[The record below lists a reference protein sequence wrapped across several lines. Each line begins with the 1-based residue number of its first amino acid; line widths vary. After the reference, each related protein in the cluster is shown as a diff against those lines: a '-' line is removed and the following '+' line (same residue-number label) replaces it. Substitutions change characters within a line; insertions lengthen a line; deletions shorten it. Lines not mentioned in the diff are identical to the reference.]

1 MSCWPDPLLKY
12 PLFAGSHALPDI
24 VTALPFAAV
33 VGAVVVGGGAVV
45 VGGGAVVVGGA
56 AVVVGGAAVVVG
68 GGAVVVGGGAVVTAA
83 VVNGSHDPS
92 LQRPLNPS
100 FSQ

>member
-1 MSCWPDPLLKY
+1 MLKY

-45 VGGGAVVVGGA
+45 VGGGAVVVGG
-56 AVVVGGAAVVVG
+56 GAVVVG

>member
-1 MSCWPDPLLKY
+1 MTLLHWVDFWHDWEHSARSLVSPDPLPKY
-12 PLFAGSHALPDI
+12 PLVVLSHALPDI
-24 VTALPFAAV
+24 VTSLPFAAV
-33 VGAVVVGGGAVV
+33 VGAAVVGGG
-45 VGGGAVVVGGA
+45 
-56 AVVVGGAAVVVG
+56 AVVVG

-83 VVNGSHDPS
+83 VVNGSHVPS